1 VKKLLDVT
9 DRRTRLLQ
17 LVTMLGSGL
26 LVAMGFSLLGSGRL
40 HPAFAIGVMVM
51 AGLLFV
57 VSAGIKQRWE
67 IEYRGHRVRF
77 ENSPVFGERLFL
89 DAGLVAKGGVGM
101 KMEMRAPIRVG
112 EGAGEVLVAL
122 VDAGLRDFRLRLF
135 VEAPEGASEHEAM
148 PIEPSELEPSGSERA
163 KTFAEAAEDLR
174 PVTQNAVLGT
184 LILAKN
190 VYETIASVVGL
201 IGGVSA
207 LVAWLL

>member
-17 LVTMLGSGL
+17 FALMGGSGV
-26 LVAMGFSLLGSGRL
+26 LVAMGVSLLRVDRF
-40 HPAFAIGVMVM
+40 PMAFAIAMMVG

-57 VSAGIKQRWE
+57 VTAGIKQRWE

-112 EGAGEVLVAL
+112 EGAGEVIVAL

-135 VEAPEGASEHEAM
+135 VEAPEGASEHEAT
-148 PIEPSELEPSGSERA
+148 PIEPREPESSRSERA
-163 KTFAEAAEDLR
+163 RAFAEAAEDLR